1 LYLLPLLCFEEK
13 FVAEQLSPT
22 YEKMKEKFLAFF
34 KAFPRESPGTRP
46 DTGLW
51 KTSVLLGRQQLLR
64 LRGLTLTT
72 VNSHFLSASIRA
84 NPR

>member
-1 LYLLPLLCFEEK
+1 LCFEEN

-22 YEKMKEKFLAFF
+22 CGKMKEMFLAFF

-51 KTSVLLGRQQLLR
+51 KTSVLLGAGNTSLQLF
-64 LRGLTLTT
+64 
-72 VNSHFLSASIRA
+72 VPSDYCD
-84 NPR
+84 